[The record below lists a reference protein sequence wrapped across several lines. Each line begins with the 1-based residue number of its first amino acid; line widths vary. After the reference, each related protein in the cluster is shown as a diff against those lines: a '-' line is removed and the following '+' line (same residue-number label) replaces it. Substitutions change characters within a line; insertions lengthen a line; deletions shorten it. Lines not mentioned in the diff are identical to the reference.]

1 MYYNNMNG
9 NEEDLKFIPLNITEP
24 FREKDS
30 TWFPIIDMA
39 LPAFNEIPN
48 SFALKFITPM
58 DNSNLQG
65 NTLKTLD
72 YIQNDNSNLQN
83 NNQAAKKFEKDFN
96 LEYPSETLSEEL
108 FSYNKED
115 KCKKGTSNTNNEN
128 NNATNMQ
135 KTNNKMNKFNEISN
149 LNVSNNSSGMNN
161 PNTMNNPNW
170 MNNPNTMNNLN
181 WINNNN
187 ETNNP
192 NMLNNPNEMNN
203 SNSVSHPN
211 TMNNPNG
218 MNNPGAV
225 NYPNTM
231 NNLNGMNN
239 PNATNNPNGM
249 QNTNMKSMINN
260 RNYMEEPIHMELLR
274 NLSFGDYLTKSYRGE
289 EDNNLDKVDMI
300 YGSIK
305 NDNSIMDTFKAYNIP
320 KPIYQLI
327 TKKIIKITLD
337 DENCKK
343 GE

>member
-48 SFALKFITPM
+48 SFVLNFITPM

-83 NNQAAKKFEKDFN
+83 NNQSAKEFEKDFN

-115 KCKKGTSNTNNEN
+115 KCKKGTSTTNNGN

-135 KTNNKMNKFNEISN
+135 KTNPNTMSNFNGINN

-161 PNTMNNPNW
+161 PNTMNNSNW
-170 MNNPNTMNNLN
+170 MNNPNIM
-181 WINNNN
+181 
-187 ETNNP
+187 
-192 NMLNNPNEMNN
+192 NNPNEMNN
-203 SNSVSHPN
+203 PN
-211 TMNNPNG
+211 IMNNPN
-218 MNNPGAV
+218 
-225 NYPNTM
+225 T
-231 NNLNGMNN
+231 
-239 PNATNNPNGM
+239 TNNPNGM
-249 QNTNMKSMINN
+249 QNMNIKSMINN

-305 NDNSIMDTFKAYNIP
+305 NDNSIMETFKTYNIP

-337 DENCKK
+337 DENCKR